1 MQSLATPGAIPPVSH
16 QDPFAAL
23 VRYSVQGVESAPTTT
38 QSRACTADL
47 LQNSVCPDILSKK
60 SSMKAFHLLA
70 LLLGVLLVLLALL
83 SASQVL
89 SSTVPSTSKNSLF
102 SIQITDLNAQHLL
115 CTPLLHVG
123 KLRYRVEK

>member
-60 SSMKAFHLLA
+60 SSMKEFHLLA
-70 LLLGVLLVLLALL
+70 LLLVLLALL